1 MARDYILS
9 ASAMVPLGE
18 ICAMEMSS
26 VGHDLS
32 TLCGKEVVFGSP
44 TVHIL
49 GKYRLPKP
57 YEEPCVY
64 TLAALEGGFTGQVRW
79 LLRFKDAITISSLM
93 LLVPQVELDR
103 KRRLREF
110 SAMDADA
117 YREACNNL
125 CGGAAQG
132 LREAFGVDL
141 SMVQKETR
149 FVDIA
154 KSRADWD
161 AIFPPP
167 PFVMVEFPIT
177 VAGWPPSV
185 CAQVL
190 EREVLEAFL
199 KAKGVEAPFEDVR
212 GTILQIDENEG
223 AQAQM
228 VSLLAGLPYH
238 VYAAPNF
245 ALAVDGIDVEGVQ
258 LVVIDI
264 GNSAN
269 DGFQTLARLRST
281 AKYQHLPV
289 IMCASKGLLRKEYVV
304 RAMQGGAR
312 DFLAKPF
319 DRDLLLSKIEKHAL
333 RLTS

>member
-1 MARDYILS
+1 MVRDYILS
-9 ASAMVPLGE
+9 DTALAPLGE
-18 ICAMEMSS
+18 ICAVEMSS

-32 TLCGKEVVFGSP
+32 TLCGKEVMFGSP
-44 TVHIL
+44 VVHIL
-49 GKYRLPKP
+49 GKYRLPRP
-57 YEEPCVY
+57 YEEPCVF
-64 TLAALEGGFTGQVRW
+64 TLATLEGGFTGHVRW

-93 LLVPQVELDR
+93 LLVPTPELER
-103 KRRLREF
+103 KRRMREF

-132 LREAFGVDL
+132 LRETFGVDL
-141 SMVQKETR
+141 SMAQKETR

-177 VAGWPPSV
+177 IEGWPQSV

-190 EREVLEAFL
+190 EREVLETFL
-199 KAKGVEAPFEDVR
+199 KAKGVEHPFEDVR

-223 AQAQM
+223 SQAQLA
-228 VSLLAGLPYH
+228 SLLAGLPYH
-238 VYAAPNF
+238 LYAAPNF

-258 LVVIDI
+258 LVLIDI
-264 GNSAN
+264 GNSVN
-269 DGFQTLARLRST
+269 DGFQTLSRLHNT
-281 AKYQHLPV
+281 AKFMHLPIV
-289 IMCASKGLLRKEYVV
+289 MCCSKGLLRKEYVL

-312 DFLAKPF
+312 DFVAKPF
-319 DRDLLLSKIEKHAL
+319 ERDLLLSKIEKHAL
-333 RLTS
+333 KLPS